1 MLGFGLINTTSL
13 ADSENSNAAF
23 NEAVEAVKSRDYG
36 KALILF
42 EEQAKQAEHDAQ
54 YNLAVLLQA
63 GKGRPQNYNDALYW
77 SWLAQLGGIE
87 EAEDIATDMLD
98 ALTEEDALLIQA
110 KVGKNLEAR
119 LEGGDARAIP
129 QFADYYLKI
138 LDEPDFGSAY
148 IWYSIAAALN
158 IPEMADRRDD
168 VESEIEAKDLTS
180 LQAKAMSLF
189 EKYDFTPFNQK
200 ITGGENES

>member
-1 MLGFGLINTTSL
+1 M
-13 ADSENSNAAF
+13 E
-23 NEAVEAVKSRDYG
+23 
-36 KALILF
+36 
-42 EEQAKQAEHDAQ
+42 
-54 YNLAVLLQA
+54 
-63 GKGRPQNYNDALYW
+63 
-77 SWLAQLGGIE
+77 
-87 EAEDIATDMLD
+87 
-98 ALTEEDALLIQA
+98 A

-138 LDEPDFGSAY
+138 LDEPDFGSSY

>member
-1 MLGFGLINTTSL
+1 MQIINIKKLNIRRKILHISFLLGFGLINTTSL

-138 LDEPDFGSAY
+138 LDDIY
-148 IWYSIAAALN
+148 LN
-158 IPEMADRRDD
+158 
-168 VESEIEAKDLTS
+168 
-180 LQAKAMSLF
+180 
-189 EKYDFTPFNQK
+189 
-200 ITGGENES
+200 